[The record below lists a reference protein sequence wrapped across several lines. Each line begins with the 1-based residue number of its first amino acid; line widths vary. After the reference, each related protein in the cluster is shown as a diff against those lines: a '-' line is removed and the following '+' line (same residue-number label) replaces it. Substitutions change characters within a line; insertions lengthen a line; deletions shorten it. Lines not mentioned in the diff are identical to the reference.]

1 MFPGAFAILL
11 HCLLRFFIG
20 LLQVNETSL
29 EDVTHEEAV
38 ATLKKTQD
46 RVVIVIARGD
56 FTDSAVGAP
65 PPRYQD
71 AVKSS
76 KLYNTILYTSR

>member
-1 MFPGAFAILL
+1 M
-11 HCLLRFFIG
+11 
-20 LLQVNETSL
+20 NDTSL

-46 RVVIVIARGD
+46 RVVIVIARVD
-56 FTDSAVGAP
+56 FTDSAAGP

-76 KLYNTILYTSR
+76 KLYNTILNKSSQHHCLANLCLHNHEANG